1 MTEGLPQTDDAWL
14 TDERLAELLK
24 QEKIEPGGLPPEH
37 LTALLEI
44 KQRRSWGRTAAA
56 PARKT
61 EFPKE
66 VLVWARASLEFDI
79 QNLYDD
85 PYGVAGESKELGVL
99 EEWELLEAVAA
110 ELGVDLAATASRC
123 ASEYERGRM
132 EKILAAGRW
141 ARGQADQP
149 TAEPEELE
157 AL

>member
-1 MTEGLPQTDDAWL
+1 VAADPQQADDAWI
-14 TDERLAELLK
+14 TDERLAEILK
-24 QEKIEPGGLPPEH
+24 QEKVEPGRLHPEQ
-37 LTALLEI
+37 LAALMEI
-44 KQRRSWGRTAAA
+44 RQRRSWGRTSAA

-61 EFPKE
+61 EFTKE

-85 PYGVAGESKELGVL
+85 PYGVGGESKELGVL
-99 EEWELLEAVAA
+99 EEYELLETVAA
-110 ELGVDLAATASRC
+110 ELGVDLAATAGRC
-123 ASEYERGRM
+123 ALEYERGRM